1 MPKPNEKFTVAQM
14 KDYIRNH
21 SLNKKI
27 RLTQKKADLISALKN
42 EGHWESGSAKKAT
55 PKKATPKIPKGMH
68 KMPDGS
74 LMKDSDMKKKK
85 ATPKKATPKKYIPP
99 KARKSVKPA
108 MDKSGFMDA
117 LNIMAMVGKSKGYS
131 TKESIDDEVK
141 WQKEKEA
148 IKKRGII
155 VGGEISLGKE
165 VKDTF
170 GKLLM
175 KEVWPTIVFD
185 VVTNMNNEE
194 DYEDLGSISAKDVKV
209 NKRGIVTGRKN
220 KVYNTSTTWSEL
232 MG

>member
-21 SLNKKI
+21 SLNKTI
-27 RLTQKKADLISALKN
+27 RLTQKKADLISSLKK

-55 PKKATPKIPKGMH
+55 PKKATPKP
-68 KMPDGS
+68 S
-74 LMKDSDMKKKK
+74 
-85 ATPKKATPKKYIPP
+85 PKKYIPP

-131 TKESIDDEVK
+131 TKENIDDQVK
-141 WQKEKEA
+141 WQREKEA
-148 IKKRGII
+148 VKKRGIK

-165 VKDTF
+165 VKDKF

-175 KEVWPTIVFD
+175 KDVWPSIVFD

-194 DYEDLGSISAKDVKV
+194 DYEDLGSISLEDVKV

>member
-14 KDYIRNH
+14 KDYIRTH

-27 RLTQKKADLISALKN
+27 RLTQRRADLISSLKK
-42 EGHWESGSAKKAT
+42 EGHWEGSSPVKKAT
-55 PKKATPKIPKGMH
+55 PKKATPKP
-68 KMPDGS
+68 S
-74 LMKDSDMKKKK
+74 
-85 ATPKKATPKKYIPP
+85 PKKYIPP

-108 MDKSGFMDA
+108 IDKSGFMDA

-131 TKESIDDEVK
+131 TKEDIDDKVK
-141 WQKEKEA
+141 WKKEKEA

-175 KEVWPTIVFD
+175 KKVWPSIVFD

-194 DYEDLGSISAKDVKV
+194 DEEDLGSIDPEDVKV